1 MGAPAPPSRRVSLWV
16 GVLVLAAVALGGAAA
31 LLTAPVAPTPPSYFY
46 PGFNISVTTGGWLVI
61 GFVVVWLAYH
71 FLERFRHGTGHIP
84 NRALNAALVA
94 ILVAIAFVFVARAF
108 GPTATGGAGPPESGG
123 GNATPTA
130 AINNTTNLS
139 VHSIGFEPLNVG
151 GWSIPGW
158 VVFAAILAVAA
169 VVGLVAVPAYLA
181 RRSAIGASPPVG
193 PAVRRDLAEALRT
206 LRSSR
211 DPDVREVIIT
221 LYARLLLRISPALG
235 DLDAQAPREIEQ
247 ACVASLHIQPDTARA
262 LTTLFEEARYST
274 HALDAATGARAQE
287 VFRQALADLDA
298 AGLRPA

>member
-31 LLTAPVAPTPPSYFY
+31 LLTAPVAPNPPSYFY

-71 FLERFRHGTGHIP
+71 FLERFRQGTAHIP
-84 NRALNAALVA
+84 NRALSAAFVA
-94 ILVAIAFVFVARAF
+94 ILLAIAFVFIARAF
-108 GPTATGGAGPPESGG
+108 GPTAAGGASPQESGG
-123 GNATPTA
+123 ANSTPTA
-130 AINNTTNLS
+130 SINNTTNLS
-139 VHSIGFEPLNVG
+139 VHSLGFEPLDVG

-158 VVFAAILAVAA
+158 VVFAALLAVAA
-169 VVGLVAVPAYLA
+169 GVGLVAVPAYLA
-181 RRSAIGASPPVG
+181 RRSPAGAAPRAG
-193 PAVRRDLAEALRT
+193 PAARRDFTEALRT
-206 LRSSR
+206 LRSSG

-235 DLDAQAPREIEQ
+235 DLDAHAPREIE
-247 ACVASLHIQPDTARA
+247 AECVAALHIQPATARA
-262 LTTLFEEARYST
+262 LTDLFEEARYST
-274 HALDAATGARAQE
+274 HPLDATTGARARE
-287 VFRQALADLDA
+287 VFDQALADLDA